1 MVAVYNMARIF
12 QLDIL
17 GPSVIAPNVAPR
29 AIPSVFFSNDVQNG
43 NAAWCQGTARGLRK
57 AMGEFTSGRQK
68 DMSDEAIVMEP
79 GGRKGSL
86 AEAHQNKPFLID
98 PGQLLDLMQGVKRF
112 TGAHLHSVINSA
124 TYSPAAID
132 FSARA

>member
-29 AIPSVFFSNDVQNG
+29 AILSVFFSTG
-43 NAAWCQGTARGLRK
+43 RRK
-57 AMGEFTSGRQK
+57 AMGESTIGRHK
-68 DMSDEAIVMEP
+68 DMSDEAVVMEP

-98 PGQLLDLMQGVKRF
+98 PG
-112 TGAHLHSVINSA
+112 
-124 TYSPAAID
+124 
-132 FSARA
+132 